1 MKNMLNQCPKCGQKL
16 NEKSHCDSCNITYRS
31 FRLIKEVSKSLYN
44 EGLQKSK
51 MRDLSGAVESL
62 NRSIKYDKRNVDAR
76 NLLGLV
82 YFELGETV
90 MALRQWVI
98 SQNIQPELNVASN
111 YLKVIQDNQINLDR
125 LNSAIKKYNQALG
138 YINQNSRDLAII
150 QLKKVISL
158 NPKFV
163 KAYTLLALLYIKEE
177 ETSRAKNILL
187 KVLLIDKTN
196 YAARKYYEELFDDN
210 KEEAVVVEPQEEIKK
225 NKKKLKR
232 QIAINQSVQQF
243 GALVFGLAIGAAL
256 VFFLL
261 MPGRVGQLND
271 EIEQYQTDLVK
282 SENEAKALEAQKSE
296 NEATIRTLE
305 AELEQAI
312 TDNEQLSQKDGQ
324 VQQMLMSVTYYLQDD
339 LPNAA
344 AALSNVNIND
354 STDGTLNNLYTQ
366 LAEVIL
372 PEVAR
377 TEYNAGYSAYNS
389 GRYQEAVD
397 HLEVSIRYAKNATYS
412 HYAVYYLG
420 RSYQFLDRPED
431 AIEQFKYLLANYPS
445 SNTRGWAENQI
456 RILGGTLD

>member
-1 MKNMLNQCPKCGQKL
+1 MLNQCPKCGQKL
-16 NEKSHCDSCNITYRS
+16 NEKSHCNSCNITYRS

-51 MRDLSGAVESL
+51 VRDLSGAVESL
-62 NRSIKYDKRNVDAR
+62 NRSIKYDKRNIDAR

-90 MALRQWVI
+90 MALRQWVV

-111 YLKVIQDNQINLDR
+111 YLKLVQDNQVNLDR
-125 LNSAIKKYNQALG
+125 LSTAIKKYNQALV
-138 YINQNSRDLAII
+138 YIRQNSRDLAII
-150 QLKKVISL
+150 NLKKVISL

-163 KAYTLLALLYIKEE
+163 KAYTLLALLYVKEE
-177 ETSRAKNILL
+177 EVSRAKNILL

-196 YAARKYYEELFDDN
+196 YVAHKYYEDLFEDH
-210 KEEAVVVEPQEEIKK
+210 KEEAVIVEPQEELNK
-225 NKKKLKR
+225 NKKKLRR

-243 GALVFGLAIGAAL
+243 AGLVFGVAIGAAL
-256 VFFLL
+256 IFFLL

-271 EIEQYQTDLVK
+271 EIDDYQTQLTESVDRVEELE
-282 SENEAKALEAQKSE
+282 SQQTDNESK
-296 NEATIRTLE
+296 IRSLE
-305 AELEQAI
+305 AELADAVEKN
-312 TDNEQLSQKDGQ
+312 TNLSEKDGQ
-324 VQQMLMSVTYYLQDD
+324 VQQLMMSMTSYLQGD
-339 LPNAA
+339 LVGAA
-344 AALSNVNIND
+344 APLSAIDINE
-354 STDGTLNNLYTQ
+354 STDGVLNNLYTQ
-366 LAEVIL
+366 LTEIVF

-389 GRYQEAVD
+389 ARYQEAID
-397 HLEVSIRYAKNATYS
+397 HLEVSVRYEKNATYS

-420 RSYQFLDRPED
+420 RSYQFSDRPQD
-431 AIEQFKYLLANYPS
+431 AIEQFKYLLANYPN

>member
-1 MKNMLNQCPKCGQKL
+1 MLNQCPKCGQKL

-51 MRDLSGAVESL
+51 VRDLSGAVESL

-90 MALRQWVI
+90 MALRQWVV
-98 SQNIQPELNVASN
+98 SQNIQPEFNVATR
-111 YLKVIQDNQINLDR
+111 YLKLIQDNQVNLDR

-177 ETSRAKNILL
+177 EVSRAKNVLL

-196 YAARKYYEELFDDN
+196 YAARKYYEELFEDN
-210 KEEAVVVEPQEEIKK
+210 NEDTVIVEPKEEIRK
-225 NKKKLKR
+225 NKKKLNR

-256 VFFLL
+256 IFFLL
-261 MPGRVGQLND
+261 MPSRVGQLND
-271 EIEQYQTDLVK
+271 EIEQVQADLL
-282 SENEAKALEAQKSE
+282 SAENETKTLESQKAE
-296 NEATIRTLE
+296 NEATIRGLE
-305 AELEQAI
+305 AKLAQAVAEN
-312 TDNEQLSQKDGQ
+312 DQLAQKDGVVDQ
-324 VQQMLMSVTYYLQDD
+324 LMMSMTYYLQED
-339 LPNAA
+339 LPAAA
-344 AALSNVNIND
+344 AALSSVNINE
-354 STDGTLNNLYTQ
+354 STDGSLNNLYTQ
-366 LAEVIL
+366 LAEIL
-372 PEVAR
+372 FPEVAR
-377 TEYNAGYSAYNS
+377 TEYNAGYSAYSN

-397 HLEVSIRYAKNATYS
+397 HLEVSVRYEKNAAYS

-420 RSYQFLDRPED
+420 RSYQFLERSDD
-431 AIEQFKYLLANYPS
+431 AIEQFKYLLENYPN

-456 RILGGTLD
+456 RILGGTID